1 MREILLHDS
10 LGEVS
15 VPAEALYGPQTQR
28 AIENF
33 AFSNFRFP
41 RPFLC
46 ALGLIKRSAA
56 EVNGEL
62 KLLDPDL
69 AAAIAEGAL
78 QVQQGVDDAQF
89 PLDIFQTGSGTST
102 NMNANEVIATL
113 ASKAYGKTVHPNDH
127 VNLGQSSNDVIPAA
141 IHISAAQEIRHRL
154 LPAVIGL
161 AGAIAAKARQVDHV
175 VKTGRTHLMDAVPI
189 RMSQELGGWE
199 AQVRAAAERIE
210 SVMPRLLELPLG
222 GTAIGTGLNAD
233 PRFGALVVRRI
244 AKTSGLPF
252 TQSANLFASI
262 SSQDASLELS
272 AQLRGLSV
280 TLLKI
285 ANDLRWMNSG
295 PVAGLAEISL
305 PALQPGSS
313 IMPGKVNPVIPE
325 AVAMICAQV
334 MGNDAAILIAAQS
347 GAFQLNTML
356 PVITWNLLTSIHL
369 LAGASV
375 ALGSKAIAG
384 FVVDEVRLRA
394 QAEKNPIL
402 ATALA
407 PRIGY
412 DLSAAIAQ
420 EAVRTGRS
428 VLEIAREKTALS
440 EAELRQLLDP
450 VKMTGP
456 VSARRCF
463 SRPRNAAGW
472 RKSTP
477 VRAAG
482 CTPDC

>member
-1 MREILLHDS
+1 MNDVVLHDS
-10 LGEVS
+10 LGDVR
-15 VPAEALYGPQTQR
+15 VPAGALYGPQTQR

-41 RPFLC
+41 RPFLA
-46 ALGLIKRSAA
+46 ALGLIKKSAA
-56 EVNGEL
+56 EVNGQL
-62 KLLDPDL
+62 GLLDPGI
-69 AAAIAEGAL
+69 ASAIADAAE
-78 QVQQGVDDAQF
+78 QVENGLHDAQF

-113 ASKAYGKTVHPNDH
+113 AGRVCGKKVHPNDH

-141 IHISAAQEIRHRL
+141 IHISAALEVSQRL
-154 LPAVIGL
+154 LPAIAGL
-161 AGAIAAKARQVDHV
+161 ARAIAAKARDLDPI
-175 VKTGRTHLMDAVPI
+175 VKTGRTHLMDAVPM

-199 AQVRAAAERIE
+199 AQLRAAAARIE
-210 SVMPRLLELPLG
+210 SAMPRIFELPLG

-233 PRFGALVVRRI
+233 PRFGRQVVERI
-244 AKTSGLPF
+244 AKHSGLPF
-252 TQSANLFASI
+252 TRSQNLFASI

-280 TLLKI
+280 SLLKI

-295 PVAGLAEISL
+295 PVSGLGEISL

-334 MGNDAAILIAAQS
+334 AGQDATILIAAQS

-356 PVITWNLLTSIHL
+356 PVIAWNLLHSIHL
-369 LAGASV
+369 LTGALE

-384 FVVDEVRLRA
+384 FVVHEKRLGELA
-394 QAEKNPIL
+394 GKNPIL

-407 PRIGY
+407 PHIGY
-412 DLSAAIAQ
+412 DRSAEIAQ
-420 EAVRTGRS
+420 EVERTGRS
-428 VLEIAREKTALS
+428 VIDVALEKTSLNES
-440 EAELRQLLDP
+440 ELRQILDP
-450 VKMTGP
+450 AKMTG
-456 VSARRCF
+456 
-463 SRPRNAAGW
+463 
-472 RKSTP
+472 
-477 VRAAG
+477 
-482 CTPDC
+482 

>member
-1 MREILLHDS
+1 MSDIVLHDS
-10 LGEVS
+10 LGDVR
-15 VPAEALYGPQTQR
+15 VPADALYGPQTQR
-28 AIENF
+28 AIQNF
-33 AFSNFRFP
+33 AFSDFRFP
-41 RPFLC
+41 RPFLG
-46 ALGLIKRSAA
+46 ALGLIKKSAA

-62 KLLDPDL
+62 GLIDGDL
-69 AAAIAEGAL
+69 AAAIAEAAG
-78 QVQQGVDDAQF
+78 QVEKGQYYAQF

-113 ASKAYGKTVHPNDH
+113 ASRICGKKVHPNDH

-141 IHISAAQEIRHRL
+141 IHLSAAQEVQQRL
-154 LPAVIGL
+154 LPAVDRL
-161 AGAIAAKARQVDHV
+161 ASTIAAKAQEVDHV

-199 AQVRAAAERIE
+199 AQLRSAAARTE
-210 SVMPRLLELPLG
+210 SAMPRVLELPLG

-233 PRFGALVVRRI
+233 PRFGALVVNRV
-244 AKTSGLPF
+244 ASVSGLPF
-252 TQSANLFASI
+252 TRSRNLFASI

-280 TLLKI
+280 SLLKI
-285 ANDLRWMNSG
+285 ANDLRCMNSG
-295 PVAGLAEISL
+295 PVSGLAEISL

-334 MGNDAAILIAAQS
+334 AGNDATILIAAQS

-356 PVITWNLLTSIHL
+356 PVIAWNLLGSIHL
-369 LAGASV
+369 LSGAAE

-384 FVVDEVRLRA
+384 FIVNEERLRELA
-394 QAEKNPIL
+394 GKNPIL

-407 PRIGY
+407 PRVGY

-420 EAVRTGRS
+420 EVVRTGRS
-428 VLEIAREKTALS
+428 VIEVAIERTSLS
-440 EAELRQLLDP
+440 ESELREILDP
-450 VKMTGP
+450 AKMTG
-456 VSARRCF
+456 
-463 SRPRNAAGW
+463 
-472 RKSTP
+472 
-477 VRAAG
+477 
-482 CTPDC
+482 

>member
-1 MREILLHDS
+1 MSDVLLHDS
-10 LGEVS
+10 LGDVK

-33 AFSNFRFP
+33 AFSDFRFP
-41 RPFLC
+41 QPFLA
-46 ALGLIKRSAA
+46 ALGLIKRSSA
-56 EVNGEL
+56 EVNAEL
-62 KLLDPDL
+62 GLLDRDL
-69 AAAIAEGAL
+69 AAAIAEASE
-78 QVQQGVDDAQF
+78 QVEKGLYDVQF

-113 ASKAYGKTVHPNDH
+113 AGRICGKKVHANDH

-141 IHISAAQEIRHRL
+141 IHISAAQEVTQRL
-154 LPAVIGL
+154 LPAIAGL
-161 AGAIAAKARQVDHV
+161 ADSIAVKAREVDHV

-189 RMSQELGGWE
+189 RLSQELGGWE
-199 AQVRAAAERIE
+199 AQLRAAARRIE
-210 SVMPRLLELPLG
+210 SAMPRILELPLG

-233 PRFGALVVRRI
+233 PRFGAQVVNRI
-244 AKTSGLPF
+244 AESSGLHF
-252 TQSANLFASI
+252 TRSPNLFASI

-280 TLLKI
+280 SLLKI

-295 PVAGLAEISL
+295 PVSGLAEISL

-334 MGNDAAILIAAQS
+334 AGNDATILIAAQS

-356 PVITWNLLTSIHL
+356 PVIAWNLLSSIHL
-369 LAGASV
+369 LTGAAQ

-384 FVVDEVRLRA
+384 FVVN
-394 QAEKNPIL
+394 EKKLSELAGRNPIL

-407 PRIGY
+407 PHIGY
-412 DLSAAIAQ
+412 DLSAEIAQ
-420 EAVRTGRS
+420 EVVRTGRS
-428 VLEIAREKTALS
+428 VVEVALEKTSLTES
-440 EAELRQLLDP
+440 ELREILDP
-450 VKMTGP
+450 AKMTG
-456 VSARRCF
+456 
-463 SRPRNAAGW
+463 
-472 RKSTP
+472 
-477 VRAAG
+477 
-482 CTPDC
+482 

>member
-1 MREILLHDS
+1 MSDILLHDS
-10 LGEVS
+10 LGDVS
-15 VPAEALYGPQTQR
+15 VPSDALYGPQTQR

-41 RPFLC
+41 RPFLA
-46 ALGLIKRSAA
+46 ALGLIKKSAA

-62 KLLDPDL
+62 GLLDPSI
-69 AAAIAEGAL
+69 AAAIAEAAE
-78 QVQQGVDDAQF
+78 QVKTGLYDAQF

-113 ASKAYGKTVHPNDH
+113 ASRICGKKVHPNDH

-141 IHISAAQEIRHRL
+141 IHISAAQEVRERL
-154 LPAVIGL
+154 LPAVEGL
-161 AGAIAAKARQVDHV
+161 RSSIAAKAREVDHV

-189 RMSQELGGWE
+189 RMSQELGAWE
-199 AQVRAAAERIE
+199 AQLLAAADRIE
-210 SVMPRLLELPLG
+210 SAMPRILALPLG

-233 PRFGALVVRRI
+233 PRFGPLVVARI
-244 AKTSGLPF
+244 AKESGLPF
-252 TQSANLFASI
+252 TRSPNLFSGI

-280 TLLKI
+280 SLLKI
-285 ANDLRWMNSG
+285 ATDLRWMNSG
-295 PVAGLAEISL
+295 PVSGLAEISL

-334 MGNDAAILIAAQS
+334 AGSDATILIAAQS

-356 PVITWNLLTSIHL
+356 PVIAWNLLSSIHL
-369 LAGASV
+369 LSGAAK

-384 FVVDEVRLRA
+384 FVVNETRLSELA
-394 QAEKNPIL
+394 AKNPIL

-407 PRIGY
+407 PHVGY
-412 DLSAAIAQ
+412 DLSAQIAQ
-420 EAVRTGRS
+420 EVVRTGRS
-428 VLEIAREKTALS
+428 VIDVALERTSLT
-440 EAELRQLLDP
+440 EAELREILDP
-450 VKMTGP
+450 AKMTG
-456 VSARRCF
+456 
-463 SRPRNAAGW
+463 
-472 RKSTP
+472 
-477 VRAAG
+477 
-482 CTPDC
+482 

>member
-1 MREILLHDS
+1 MSDILLHDS
-10 LGEVS
+10 LGDVS
-15 VPAEALYGPQTQR
+15 VPSDALYGPQTQR

-41 RPFLC
+41 RPFLA
-46 ALGLIKRSAA
+46 ALGLIKKSAA

-62 KLLDPDL
+62 GLLDPSI
-69 AAAIAEGAL
+69 AAAIAEAAE
-78 QVQQGVDDAQF
+78 QVKTGLYDAQF

-113 ASKAYGKTVHPNDH
+113 ASRICGKKVHPNDH

-141 IHISAAQEIRHRL
+141 IHISAAQEVRERL
-154 LPAVIGL
+154 LPAVEGL
-161 AGAIAAKARQVDHV
+161 RSAIATKAREVDHV

-189 RMSQELGGWE
+189 RMSQELGAWQ
-199 AQVRAAAERIE
+199 AQLLSAADRIE
-210 SVMPRLLELPLG
+210 SAMPRILALPLG

-233 PRFGALVVRRI
+233 PRYGPLVIDRI
-244 AKTSGLPF
+244 AKASGLPF
-252 TQSANLFASI
+252 ARSPNLFAGI

-280 TLLKI
+280 SLLKI
-285 ANDLRWMNSG
+285 ATDLRWMNSG
-295 PVAGLAEISL
+295 PVSGLAEISL

-334 MGNDAAILIAAQS
+334 AGSDATILIAAQS

-356 PVITWNLLTSIHL
+356 PVIAWNLLSSIHL
-369 LAGASV
+369 LSGAAK

-384 FVVDEVRLRA
+384 FVVNETRLSELA
-394 QAEKNPIL
+394 AKNPIL

-407 PRIGY
+407 PHVGY
-412 DLSAAIAQ
+412 DLSAQIAQ
-420 EAVRTGRS
+420 EVVRTGRS
-428 VLEIAREKTALS
+428 VIDVALERTSLT
-440 EAELRQLLDP
+440 EAELREILDP
-450 VKMTGP
+450 AKMTG
-456 VSARRCF
+456 
-463 SRPRNAAGW
+463 
-472 RKSTP
+472 
-477 VRAAG
+477 
-482 CTPDC
+482 